1 MLPFAFAAAALAAP
15 PPPPARPTPAEPREA
30 GLVTLQVSGGKP
42 LRLRGTLV
50 AEANSWAPGTAAW
63 HEVSAWR
70 CEGREI
76 AVAVRTLLKAEGS
89 ADVHRAEIF
98 PSLGEAQA
106 WLEEFD
112 PIADLPVDLDASDRR
127 VSAVD
132 IALRAAALRGRAD
145 AVARQWRA
153 LLGEVLLRL
162 DRAP

>member
-15 PPPPARPTPAEPREA
+15 AGARARAAGRAREA

-42 LRLRGTLV
+42 LRLRGALV
-50 AEANSWAPGTAAW
+50 AEAHSWAPGTVAW

-89 ADVHRAEIF
+89 SDVHRAEIF
-98 PSLGEAQA
+98 PTLGEAQA

-112 PIADLPVDLDASDRR
+112 PTADLPVDLDASDRR

-153 LLGEVLLRL
+153 LLGEILLRL
-162 DRAP
+162 DQAP